1 MLTFTFVHA
10 KAGHYYT
17 NRGNSRAKLLE
28 SGVNG
33 VDSGF
38 QEPGLVG
45 RCRKPDAHRLA
56 AHRLNNAYLYP
67 HYGQ

>member
-1 MLTFTFVHA
+1 MQALTFVHA
-10 KAGHYYT
+10 KAGHYFT
-17 NRGNSRAKLLE
+17 NRGNSRAKLQE

-38 QEPGLVG
+38 QATGRMG